1 MELLTPQPTGAQHLP
16 DHANA
21 PEARGVTIERVG
33 IKDLRYPIQVLD
45 QSNRLQS
52 TVANVNLYVALPAHV
67 KGTHMSRFVEI
78 LNAVRGEMT
87 FRNMPQI
94 LDAIQDRLEANAA
107 YIELDFPYFV
117 NKRAPVSGA
126 ESLME
131 YTCRFKASREGIKTR
146 FQLGVRVPVKSLCP
160 CSKAVSDYGAHNQR
174 SLVDVEISSDEFVWL
189 EELISTIEACGS
201 APLYALL
208 KREDEKFVTEQAYD
222 NPKFV
227 EDLVRDV
234 VIAVRNLPGVR
245 TLNVKV
251 ENLESIHNHSA
262 FAETGWSADED
273 TAEVPCW
280 TNMESIHPP
289 ESFGSWL
296 RANRQTR
303 QQSQRHLAIQ
313 LDISPSY
320 LSRVESDEKPLSETA
335 LKRLAQVWALD
346 PVTVQLRA
354 GSIPPEFL
362 DRIRE
367 RPEAFQNWAESGAR
381 GQRESK

>member
-1 MELLTPQPTGAQHLP
+1 MEVFMQTNTPRTPVVSNLP
-16 DHANA
+16 DHATE
-21 PEARGVTIERVG
+21 PETRGVAIQRVG

-45 QSNRLQS
+45 QTSRLQS
-52 TVANVNLYVALPAHV
+52 TVANISLYVALPEDV

-94 LDAIQDRLEANAA
+94 LDAIQDRLEAECA
-107 YIELDFPYFV
+107 YIELEFPYFV

-131 YTCRFKASREGIKTR
+131 YTCRFHAARTGTDTHFE
-146 FQLGVRVPVKSLCP
+146 LGVRVPVKSLCP
-160 CSKAVSDYGAHNQR
+160 CSKAVSAYGAHNQR
-174 SLVDVEISSDEFVWL
+174 SLIDVDISSDEFVWL
-189 EELISTIEACGS
+189 EDLITAVEGCGS

-234 VIAVRNLPGVR
+234 VIAVRALPGVR
-245 TLNVKV
+245 TLKVGV
-251 ENLESIHNHSA
+251 ENLESIHNHAA
-262 FAETGWSADED
+262 FAETRWSADGEEPPQ
-273 TAEVPCW
+273 TAWSNVAAIQPA
-280 TNMESIHPP
+280 

-296 RANRQTR
+296 RGNRQAR
-303 QQSQRHLAIQ
+303 QQSQRNLAAQ

-320 LSRVESDEKPLSETA
+320 LSRVESDEKPLSEAA

-346 PVTVQLRA
+346 AVTVQLRA
-354 GSIPPEFL
+354 GSVPEDLL

-367 RPEAFQNWAESGAR
+367 RPEAFQSWAEST
-381 GQRESK
+381 

>member
-1 MELLTPQPTGAQHLP
+1 MQTNTPRTPTVSDLP
-16 DHANA
+16 DHAVA
-21 PEARGVTIERVG
+21 PESRGVAIERVG

-45 QSNRLQS
+45 QSSRLQS
-52 TVANVNLYVALPAHV
+52 TVANISLFVALPAHV

-94 LDAIQDRLEANAA
+94 LDAIQDRLEAESAF
-107 YIELDFPYFV
+107 IELEFPYFV

-131 YTCRFKASREGIKTR
+131 YTCRFQAVRTGNDTHFE
-146 FQLGVRVPVKSLCP
+146 LGVRVPVKSLCP
-160 CSKAVSDYGAHNQR
+160 CSKAVSEYGAHNQR
-174 SLVDVEISSDEFVWL
+174 SLIDVDISSDEFVWL
-189 EELISTIEACGS
+189 EDLITAVEGCAS

-234 VIAVRNLPGVR
+234 VIAVRSLPGVR
-245 TLNVKV
+245 TLKVGV
-251 ENLESIHNHSA
+251 ENLESIHNHAA
-262 FAETGWSADED
+262 FAETRWTADADQPEQPAWSNVA
-273 TAEVPCW
+273 A
-280 TNMESIHPP
+280 IQPP

-296 RANRQTR
+296 RGNRQAR
-303 QQSQRHLAIQ
+303 QQSQRDLAAQ

-320 LSRVESDEKPLSETA
+320 LSRVESDEKPLSEAA

-346 PVTVQLRA
+346 AVTVQLRA
-354 GSIPPEFL
+354 GSVPDSLL

-367 RPEAFQNWAESGAR
+367 RPEAFQSWAEST
-381 GQRESK
+381 